1 MKWLCGLLAA
11 AALAGSTFVPAAN
24 AESTG
29 PLAGLEAIC
38 VNLHGTWDPT
48 GFMGLPSCYTEL
60 AIWQDVPGS
69 YERNQLVAAGR
80 LCEAAG
86 FSGVY
91 TFGKGL
97 FDVELGA
104 GFLVGLWVCA

>member
-1 MKWLCGLLAA
+1 MKRLCGLLAA
-11 AALAGSTFVPAAN
+11 AALLGSTFIPAAN

-38 VNLHGTWDPT
+38 VNLHGTWEPN
-48 GFMGLPSCYTEL
+48 GFMGLPSCSTDL
-60 AIWQDVPGS
+60 IIWQDVPGS
-69 YERNQLVAAGR
+69 YESNQLAAVGR

-97 FDVELGA
+97 IHPELGA
-104 GFLVGLWVCA
+104 GFLVALWVCA